1 MLKVHVFF
9 SHRRLHS
16 MSCWLY
22 FGAKCMCRGC
32 QCSSKPWQRWLFCA
46 LCSNDIPCPPW
57 LAGALGFLPSV
68 IAAAA
73 VLLAQFVLGYPVWS
87 PTLAHYTHYTPGQLA
102 PAVRLLYQALRE
114 ARHSSTAAIR
124 DKFASERYR
133 RVSEIRVPDALPD
146 WVFA

>member
-1 MLKVHVFF
+1 MMVYVYLNCSSFCSWMK
-9 SHRRLHS
+9 S
-16 MSCWLY
+16 MS
-22 FGAKCMCRGC
+22 
-32 QCSSKPWQRWLFCA
+32 
-46 LCSNDIPCPPW
+46 W